1 MDRFKFRD
9 ILQNSFDMTDDFM
22 MDKVFKTFDRDNDG
36 YLSMIEW
43 VYGLSIFLRG
53 TQEEKINCKTI
64 KNYSYKLVFF

>member
-36 YLSMIEW
+36 YLSMVEW
-43 VYGLSIFLRG
+43 VYGLSTFLRG
-53 TQEEKINCKTI
+53 THEEKINCKILKKTI
-64 KNYSYKLVFF
+64 F